1 MTTVKITSNKLVL
14 KLKLDD
20 ENTLGI
26 IIKITNGLRI
36 PPDKYSKIANCKI
49 SITKKMKADLS
60 DN

>member
-1 MTTVKITSNKLVL
+1 MNKLVFNPRL
-14 KLKLDD
+14 VEAKI
-20 ENTLGI
+20 LGI